1 MRIARNHSQH
11 GIVAAVALVGL
22 LAGSPVFAQ
31 DTKAEAKQE
40 TRVEDVTAIRSAIE
54 KLASTDFDARRAA
67 ADELVARGH
76 SVVAELEKVVSESK
90 DPELRWQA
98 RRVLR
103 RIDRQQNDAHNDT
116 QDSNANEGR
125 DPATATPGT
134 RRLERVRRGPVQRRA
149 PQDRR
154 GFDLDFPGI
163 DPDFAE
169 RIREQIEQMLPPGQG
184 FRLAPG
190 QAGTQSGSS
199 LKVEIGPNGVNVE
212 ESTNENGKESVKKY
226 SAKDMESLLQKHPEL
241 MGRIGVA
248 PRITMPDFGS
258 LFGRGASPFGGRSPF
273 QGSPFQG
280 APFQG
285 SPFEDLHRDLGSL
298 EERMRELEERLRS
311 GRLTSPWPRAGESDD
326 GAAKGQTDT
335 GGAEKPSTDSP
346 SNDDQDQPAP
356 LPQGPTLGVMIRDS
370 IPEGV
375 RAYLELENGV
385 GLWVDS
391 VVDGSLAAK
400 AGVRAGDILVSI
412 GSTSLR
418 GPADVRSALSAIKA
432 NDAGVLT
439 LIRKGV
445 TQRVEL
451 AR

>member
-1 MRIARNHSQH
+1 MRIACNRSQH
-11 GIVAAVALVGL
+11 GIAAAVALVGL

-40 TRVEDVTAIRSAIE
+40 TRVDDITAVRSAIE

-67 ADELVARGH
+67 ADELVARGE

-103 RIDRQQNDAHNDT
+103 RIGRQQTDT
-116 QDSNANEGR
+116 QQDSRAEGERDAGTAN
-125 DPATATPGT
+125 PGA
-134 RRLERVRRGPVQRRA
+134 RRLERVRRGGLPRRA
-149 PQDRR
+149 PQDRG

-169 RIREQIEQMLPPGQG
+169 RIREQIEQMVPRGHG
-184 FRLAPG
+184 FRVAPG

-241 MGRIGVA
+241 KGRIGVA

-258 LFGRGASPFGGRSPF
+258 LFGGGASPFSGRSPF
-273 QGSPFQG
+273 QGSPFRG
-280 APFQG
+280 SPFQG
-285 SPFEDLHRDLGSL
+285 SPFENLHRDLGSL
-298 EERMRELEERLRS
+298 EERMKELEERLHA
-311 GRLTSPWPRAGESDD
+311 GRFQGPRAGESDE
-326 GAAKGQTDT
+326 GAAKGRV
-335 GGAEKPSTDSP
+335 DSP
-346 SNDDQDQPAP
+346 HEDANDDAKGEERDREVQA
-356 LPQGPTLGVMIRDS
+356 PQGPTLGVMIRDS
-370 IPEGV
+370 IPESV

-412 GSTSLR
+412 GSASLR
-418 GPADVRSALSAIKA
+418 GPADVRSALSAMKT
-432 NDAGVLT
+432 NDDAGVLT
-439 LIRKGV
+439 LIRKGA